1 MIHLRPAAVQE
12 LKRLLHLQPD
22 QPRQVRLHLQPGG
35 CLEWTYQ
42 LSPAGVA
49 TEAEV
54 PVNCGELE
62 VLVVDSL
69 LPYIQELTVD
79 FSEDLMGGGFRFVN
93 PQAAQTCGCGNSFSL
108 TADCSSG
115 DCEATAV
122 NLR

>member
-1 MIHLRPAAVQE
+1 
-12 LKRLLHLQPD
+12 
-22 QPRQVRLHLQPGG
+22 
-35 CLEWTYQ
+35 LEWTYQ
-42 LSPAGVA
+42 LRPAGVA
-49 TEAEV
+49 LASEV
-54 PVNCGELE
+54 VVDCGALE
-62 VLVVDSL
+62 VLVADSL

-108 TADCSSG
+108 TADYSSG